1 VPASAGPLHAHLDPE
16 DAALHAAGLRTR
28 DLRCSCSTPFCRGQ
42 DSADWLTCERTCRA
56 CRPRPFQPPT
66 HTAAGEGTPEGAHDA

>member
-16 DAALHAAGLRTR
+16 DAALHAAGLRTP

-42 DSADWLTCERTCRA
+42 GSADWLNCDRACRA
-56 CRPRPFQPPT
+56 CRPPPW
-66 HTAAGEGTPEGAHDA
+66 TPPLQAELGALHDDQG